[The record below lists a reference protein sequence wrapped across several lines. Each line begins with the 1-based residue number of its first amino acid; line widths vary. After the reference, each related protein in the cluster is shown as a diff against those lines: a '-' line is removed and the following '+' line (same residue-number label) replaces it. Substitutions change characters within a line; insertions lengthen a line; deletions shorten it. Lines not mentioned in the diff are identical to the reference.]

1 MSRAPTF
8 ELVPLDRLRP
18 HEAFDQ
24 AGVDAIIADLHHR
37 RVFHEPI
44 WVARGSHVILNGHH
58 RWAAMRA
65 IGARRIP
72 AWVFDY
78 LGDDSIHLDRWTPG
92 EPISKREVVEA
103 GTSGRLFPQ
112 KTTRHRLA
120 SELPPRAVPLSEL
133 MDGGSTSSSEGHSHA
148 GAHR

>member
-1 MSRAPTF
+1 MSSNPSF
-8 ELVPLDRLRP
+8 ELIPVDQLRP
-18 HEAFDQ
+18 HEAIDP

-37 RVFHEPI
+37 RVFREPI
-44 WVARGSHVILNGHH
+44 WVARGSNVILNGHH

-78 LGDDSIHLDRWTPG
+78 VGDDTIHLDRWTPG
-92 EPISKREVVEA
+92 EPISKHEVVAA
-103 GTSGRLFPQ
+103 GRTGRLFPQ

-120 SELPPRAVPLSEL
+120 TELPSRTIPLAEL
-133 MDGGSTSSSEGHSHA
+133 MDGVA
-148 GAHR
+148 GEAHPASPAHR

>member
-1 MSRAPTF
+1 MTPNPTF

-18 HEAFDQ
+18 HEAIDETAVQ
-24 AGVDAIIADLHHR
+24 AIIADLHIR
-37 RVFHEPI
+37 RVFREPI
-44 WVARGSHVILNGHH
+44 WIARDSNVILNGHH

-78 LGDDSIHLDRWTPG
+78 LGDDTIHLDRWTPG
-92 EPISKREVVEA
+92 EPISKSEVVEA
-103 GTSGRLFPQ
+103 GETGRLFPP

-120 SELPPRAVPLSEL
+120 TELPPHDVPLAEL
-133 MDGGSTSSSEGHSHA
+133 LGGSPIHPERPSPSR
-148 GAHR
+148 AHR

>member
-1 MSRAPTF
+1 MSAHNPTF
-8 ELVPLDRLRP
+8 ELVPIERLRP
-18 HEAFDQ
+18 HEAIDE
-24 AGVDAIIADLHHR
+24 AGVNAIIEDLRHR
-37 RVFHEPI
+37 RMFREPI

-78 LGDDSIHLDRWTPG
+78 LDDDTIHLDRWTPG
-92 EPISKREVVEA
+92 EPISKAEVVEA
-103 GTSGRLFPQ
+103 GTTGRLFPQ

-120 SELPPRAVPLSEL
+120 TELPHRDIPLAELVDGAAVRPAHP
-133 MDGGSTSSSEGHSHA
+133 GA
-148 GAHR
+148 RAHR